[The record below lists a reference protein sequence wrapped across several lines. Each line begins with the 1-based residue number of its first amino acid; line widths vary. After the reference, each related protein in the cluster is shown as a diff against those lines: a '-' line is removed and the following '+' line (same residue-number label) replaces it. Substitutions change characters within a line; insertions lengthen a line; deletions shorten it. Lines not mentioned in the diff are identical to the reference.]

1 MSQNNNGRHNTST
14 EHAITRRRERS
25 LSSQPPKR
33 RQPSSSQFGS
43 QGSTPSRRSS
53 ARREPELVVVAN
65 PKRTVSSRRPQQPI
79 TGPLAWLVSMVR
91 LGVLGVGVA
100 TIAGTGLS
108 IVTPNGYRFSHLSQP
123 ARQQQSMTNLSTTP
137 SEGFSALKLTQEI
150 KPLKQKIAAL
160 ASRNPQL
167 TLGTFLVD
175 LDTGA
180 YVDINGSNRLPTASM
195 IKFPILV
202 AFFQD
207 VDAGKIR
214 LDEKLTMR
222 KDLVATEAGSMQYE
236 KPGSQFTALETATQ
250 MIVISDNTATNM
262 LIDRLGGKEQLN
274 QRFQSWGL
282 LNLSISNLLPDLKG
296 TNVAPARDLASLMT
310 QVSQGKLVSMK
321 SRDRLLAIMRQT
333 ETNTLLPK
341 GLGAGAT
348 IAHKTGDIGSLVGDV
363 GLIDA
368 ANGKRYVAV
377 AMVKRPYNDP
387 RAQEL
392 IRQLSRDS
400 YVYFNQPSRAHPKP
414 KTQTT
419 PSPTLSETS
428 ETTDSAP

>member
-1 MSQNNNGRHNTST
+1 
-14 EHAITRRRERS
+14 
-25 LSSQPPKR
+25 
-33 RQPSSSQFGS
+33 
-43 QGSTPSRRSS
+43 
-53 ARREPELVVVAN
+53 
-65 PKRTVSSRRPQQPI
+65 
-79 TGPLAWLVSMVR
+79 
-91 LGVLGVGVA
+91 LGVGVA

-108 IVTPNGYRFSHLSQP
+108 IVAPNGYRFSHLSQP
-123 ARQQQSMTNLSTTP
+123 ARQQQSLANLGTTQ
-137 SEGFSALKLTQEI
+137 SEGFLALKLTQEI
-150 KPLKQKIAAL
+150 EPLKQKIAAL

-175 LDTGA
+175 LDTGT

-214 LDEKLTMR
+214 LDEKLIMR

-274 QRFQSWGL
+274 KRFQSWGL
-282 LNLSISNLLPDLKG
+282 LNLSINNLLPDLKG

-310 QVSQGKLVSMK
+310 QISQGKLVSMK

-341 GLGAGAT
+341 GLGTGAT

-392 IRQLSRDS
+392 IRQLSRES
-400 YVYFNQPSRAHPKP
+400 YAYFNQPSRSHPKP
-414 KTQTT
+414 KTLTT
-419 PSPTLSETS
+419 PSPTTSETS
-428 ETTDSAP
+428 GTADSTP